1 MGIFSISFQTPP
13 SDHHGSLENFFI
25 ILANI
30 PLVFMTGMCE
40 WKHLSPDNSDEKM
53 YKHFMRQL
61 LQLFTSSS
69 ESRSR
74 VSPSFV

>member
-40 WKHLSPDNSDEKM
+40 WKHLSRDNSDEKM